1 MNRRSRTRTTRATV
15 CAAVATLAFAP
26 AAAGDV
32 PGQVAELQQ
41 TVGEAIAQAPIAPT
55 PKPAPAAPAP
65 APRPVAAA
73 PQAPSPAAT
82 RSQAPAPAPR
92 ATAAQATPGGDD
104 ASAGQAAPAD
114 RKPAV
119 ARAAR
124 SRPAA
129 ETVDAPEPAT
139 RLVLASAGDL
149 GTGDGGEESPSTLPF
164 TGYPLLPLMG
174 VAVLMLFAGIGLRR
188 VVRPR

>member
-1 MNRRSRTRTTRATV
+1 MNRRSRNRTTGAV
-15 CAAVATLAFAP
+15 ICAAVAPLALAP

-41 TVGEAIAQAPIAPT
+41 TVGEAIAKAPIAPKPT
-55 PKPAPAAPAP
+55 PAPATPAP

-73 PQAPSPAAT
+73 PEAPSPPAT
-82 RSQAPAPAPR
+82 RSQAPAPAPQ
-92 ATAAQATPGGDD
+92 AAAAQATPGGTD
-104 ASAGQAAPAD
+104 ASPGQASPAD

-124 SRPAA
+124 NRPAA
-129 ETVDAPEPAT
+129 QTAEAPEPAS

-149 GTGDGGEESPSTLPF
+149 GTGDSGEESPSTLPF
-164 TGYPLLPLMG
+164 TGYPQLPLMG

-188 VVRPR
+188 VVRPG